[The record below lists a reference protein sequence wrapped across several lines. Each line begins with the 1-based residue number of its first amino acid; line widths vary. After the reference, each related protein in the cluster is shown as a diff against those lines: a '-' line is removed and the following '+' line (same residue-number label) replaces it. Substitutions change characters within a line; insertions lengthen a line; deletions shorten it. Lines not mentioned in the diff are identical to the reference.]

1 MRNEA
6 ELSKSNTCEAWG
18 HMWDRYA
25 QLASLFF
32 KLDNIKELVGG
43 ANGPRFE
50 PSLLPH
56 VCGLKLVRTVLQML
70 LLTGWCFR

>member
-32 KLDNIKELVGG
+32 KLDNVKELVGG
-43 ANGPRFE
+43 GNRTSRELSPMPVSFTAYSVEKLRE
-50 PSLLPH
+50 ETLQSVPH
-56 VCGLKLVRTVLQML
+56 H
-70 LLTGWCFR
+70 